1 MCKLLWIVCLGL
13 FCWITIS
20 QAEIV
25 ITISCRFM
33 GVFHMEV
40 GSRYK
45 QVYEDAKKSCSEVD
59 AIIATKEQVERAHQ
73 VGFETCRYG
82 WVENGTVVIPRL
94 TSNHICAAGYVG
106 VFVPNT
112 NLTTPFD
119 VYCYNASDSSE
130 KNCEQY
136 DYQNKSVPSYD
147 PTEEGDIIDSS
158 FSNMS
163 PTDPGHDISSS
174 ISEQG
179 GLFEDNTSDPL
190 TSTEQ
195 PEHSGDHVEM
205 QEETGDIKRPYLVP
219 GDNEFH
225 NTSDGEGFLRVQPT
239 YDVFD
244 TSEDSEPATPIQQAT
259 GSINEVPPDQ
269 DRDEEFIERN
279 PDPTDDVIGSPSE
292 STEEPAES
300 TDEFSGSIKNRPR
313 RKPAVPEWLIVCV
326 SLVCLGLIFSV
337 CIALNA
343 RRICGQKKKL
353 VINGNKGSPEDGV
366 IMEQNGDTVK
376 SQEMV
381 QLVSR
386 DQTNDLGD
394 GDALTQDDIRN
405 TRDVDMK
412 IGV

>member
-1 MCKLLWIVCLGL
+1 MCKLLWIACLGL

-20 QAEIV
+20 QAQIA

-59 AIIATKEQVERAHQ
+59 AIIATREQVERAHQ

-147 PTEEGDIIDSS
+147 PTEE
-158 FSNMS
+158 
-163 PTDPGHDISSS
+163 
-174 ISEQG
+174 
-179 GLFEDNTSDPL
+179 
-190 TSTEQ
+190 
-195 PEHSGDHVEM
+195 
-205 QEETGDIKRPYLVP
+205 
-219 GDNEFH
+219 
-225 NTSDGEGFLRVQPT
+225 
-239 YDVFD
+239 
-244 TSEDSEPATPIQQAT
+244 
-259 GSINEVPPDQ
+259 EVPPDQ
-269 DRDEEFIERN
+269 DRDEEFIERI
-279 PDPTDDVIGSPSE
+279 PDPTHDVIGSPSE